1 LSTWSNTLGFIDALE
16 ESLEKSMLSNDM
28 RQQKENHNQNCRN
41 PTMPVEIA

>member
-16 ESLEKSMLSNDM
+16 ESLEASMISNNI

-41 PTMPVEIA
+41 PVMKVEIA